1 MLRSKTKYVA
11 RMCGLVKWHLLNK
24 TIFQSVPSYLCPCM
38 YIIHDYN
45 ELEMKDAS
53 TDFVFIIFTFLNVKE
68 CPNYIQLLNFQLFN
82 NIFIS
87 QNIFKIA
94 VAYAQKS
101 NGKATLGQ
109 RIEHSS
115 LSRLDTSSAFAT

>member
-1 MLRSKTKYVA
+1 
-11 RMCGLVKWHLLNK
+11 
-24 TIFQSVPSYLCPCM
+24 M

-53 TDFVFIIFTFLNVKE
+53 TDFVFIIFTFLNVKVR
-68 CPNYIQLLNFQLFN
+68 PNYIQLLNFQLFN

-87 QNIFKIA
+87 QNISKIA
-94 VAYAQKS
+94 VAYAQKP